1 MLRRMNAVFL
11 TLVVVLSV
19 GLLQVT
25 VRKALASGA
34 TFEGPCPNIIGTANC
49 DSTSTGS
56 YIAATFPT
64 CNRRHIDFW
73 DILTL
78 SHVDYYECC
87 QYKANVVMCFYPSTT
102 PGASGSVS
110 HLVEYFRFDNGRSDC
125 STSGNC
131 GLAY

>member
-1 MLRRMNAVFL
+1 VLRRMNAVFL

-34 TFEGPCPNIIGTANC
+34 TFEGPCPSIIGTANC

-64 CNRRHIDFW
+64 CNRRHLSGIDL
-73 DILTL
+73 LTL
-78 SHVDYYECC
+78 STYNYYECC
-87 QYKANVVMCFYPSTT
+87 QYKANVVVCSYTPTT
-102 PGASGSVS
+102 PGAPGGIS
-110 HLVEYFRFDNGRSDC
+110 HLVEYLRFDNGRSDC
-125 STSGNC
+125 STTGNC